1 MYMLRYLSEQSHT
14 HTHTLRGGSVH
25 AADRQ
30 SKLKYNEILT
40 PNQC

>member
-1 MYMLRYLSEQSHT
+1 MLMVYVNIFKRT
-14 HTHTLRGGSVH
+14 VTHTLRGGSVL

-30 SKLKYNEILT
+30 SKLKYNEELT

>member
-1 MYMLRYLSEQSHT
+1 MYLLRYLSEQS